1 MAPEKSEAGY
11 AGHDGGDA
19 HGRRTLPVGAVQVA
33 PFPSSFP
40 QLVCRV
46 KTQILS
52 GSSGCGAPGVVT
64 LLGVPFLVSLGWMQC
79 CGCLAVDGGVVRVRL
94 VSVCWRSCPPFGCS
108 LTIRGWR
115 SSVLSLSWYRLC
127 APTRCPPSF
136 VAWSSAAPPCICF
149 SACADPCR
157 CARRS
162 QVLVSG
168 FVFRM
173 AMVPVH
179 SLVLGG
185 VSPSFDGAAP
195 FVPRRGGNESPS
207 KMEEG
212 VFVSAGAHGD
222 CVRASPPAASF
233 RQGPAGV
240 AVWCLF
246 LSEGSSSSCC
256 VP

>member
-1 MAPEKSEAGY
+1 MLWLFGGGWWRGQSSPGVGVLALLSPLWLLLDHSWMAE
-11 AGHDGGDA
+11 
-19 HGRRTLPVGAVQVA
+19 LGAFLVLV
-33 PFPSSFP
+33 PPMCSDSVSSFLRCLVFSSP
-40 QLVCRV
+40 AVHLLLRVCR
-46 KTQILS
+46 
-52 GSSGCGAPGVVT
+52 
-64 LLGVPFLVSLGWMQC
+64 
-79 CGCLAVDGGVVRVRL
+79 
-94 VSVCWRSCPPFGCS
+94 
-108 LTIRGWR
+108 
-115 SSVLSLSWYRLC
+115 SLSVSKPL
-127 APTRCPPSF
+127 
-136 VAWSSAAPPCICF
+136 
-149 SACADPCR
+149 R

-173 AMVPVH
+173 AMVSVH

-185 VSPSFDGAAP
+185 ASPSFDGAAP